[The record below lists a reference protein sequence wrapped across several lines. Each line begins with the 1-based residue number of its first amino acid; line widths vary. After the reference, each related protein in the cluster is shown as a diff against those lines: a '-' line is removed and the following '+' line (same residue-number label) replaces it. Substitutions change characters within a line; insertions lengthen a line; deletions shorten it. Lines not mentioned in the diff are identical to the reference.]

1 MKRNRTGLMLAC
13 LLPLAACT
21 APPATGIPPA
31 ATDAAVATPAATAP
45 VPEPVLP
52 AALPP
57 GAVPGSAVIGGRG
70 EYVVRPGDNL
80 TLVAARLGARLPQ
93 LWEENALDASAFLR
107 VGQRLLVDN
116 PHIAP
121 AAPVAA
127 GAAVLVNIPQRM
139 LFLYRDGAL
148 LGAYPVA
155 VGRAD
160 WPTPEGETVIATR
173 QRDKAWIV
181 PRSIQDEMR
190 EHGQPVLTRVEPG
203 PDNPLGAF
211 WLGLDWP
218 GYGIHGTNAPASVY
232 GVRTHGCLRL
242 QAEHIEAVFAQV
254 VPGTP
259 VRVIYAPVLLYVAPA
274 GPIWLEAHPDAYGRG
289 LDYPQLARALAVAAG
304 VTDRINWNVAASVW
318 SDQLGLARDVSLRN
332 NSPETSGAVPLPL
345 NPPADDPYAAPL
357 DPACAP

>member
-1 MKRNRTGLMLAC
+1 MKRRRISFMLAC

-21 APPATGIPPA
+21 APPATGTPPG
-31 ATDAAVATPAATAP
+31 TDAAAAMPATTAP
-45 VPEPVLP
+45 APVAEPPRP
-52 AALPP
+52 AALPS
-57 GAVPGSAVIGGRG
+57 GAVAGGAVIGGRG

-93 LWEENALDASAFLR
+93 LWAENALDASAFLR
-107 VGQRLLVDN
+107 VGQRLVIDN

-121 AAPVAA
+121 PAPVA
-127 GAAVLVNIPQRM
+127 GGTAVLVNIPQRM
-139 LFLYRDGAL
+139 LFVYRDGAL

-160 WPTPEGETVIATR
+160 WPTPEGDTTIETR

-181 PRSIQDEMR
+181 PRSIQAEMR

-242 QAEHIEAVFAQV
+242 QAEHIEAVYAQV
-254 VPGTP
+254 APGTP
-259 VRVIYAPVLLYVAPA
+259 VRVIYAPVLLYAAPA

-289 LDYPQLARALAVAAG
+289 LDYPQLARALAGVAG

-318 SDQLGLARDVSLRN
+318 SDQLGLARDVSLLA
-332 NSPETSGAVPLPL
+332 NSPETPGTVPL

-357 DPACAP
+357 DPSCAP